1 MATYASSKQTQDLLI
16 NAAGELV
23 AELGFSNVSTRAV
36 ADKVGQNIGSIH
48 YHFKSKENLFQAV
61 IRHAT
66 RPVRE
71 NPMAAVISAHSD
83 TLDTP
88 RGQAAMV
95 RRIIQNKL
103 QELFDPDRPWW
114 HHKIIYQVIR
124 ADENLLKILRDEVM
138 QPELDALNRFF
149 QHIDPSLDHE
159 EAFMQTLLTM
169 APIIYHVESSE
180 TILTLMGK
188 PAYPDLYIQKLENKI
203 VLATQLLLGLPP
215 DKPEKPSHE
224 QKN

>member
-36 ADKVGQNIGSIH
+36 ADKAGQNIGSIH
-48 YHFKSKENLFQAV
+48 YHFKSKENLFQAM

-66 RPVRE
+66 RTVRN
-71 NPMAAVISAHSD
+71 NPLGPFIKAHSD
-83 TLDTP
+83 SLDSP
-88 RGQAAMV
+88 PGQASMV
-95 RRIIQNKL
+95 RRIIQRKL

-124 ADENLLKILRDEVM
+124 AEENLLKILRDEVM
-138 QPELDALNRFF
+138 QPEVDAFIEFF
-149 QHIDPSLDHE
+149 QRIDPSLDQE
-159 EAFMQTLLTM
+159 DAFMQTLLTM

-188 PAYPDLYIQKLENKI
+188 SAYPDHYIQKLEDKI

-224 QKN
+224 H